1 MIRKVASTSVLA
13 GLLMAGA
20 SLHAQ
25 KTATQQR
32 FGSISGTSVSA
43 RYDIKAGIIT
53 YTGSVEIKTDQGDTL
68 SANKVVLTLDKARR
82 DVDSMEATG
91 SVKVSVKQ
99 VLPARPGTPASFR
112 VVSAQANRVFL
123 QNKSKH
129 AILTGSVSGRSED
142 DTAITTF
149 RASSV
154 DIDLETGIID
164 AQGSDTERTQ
174 MNVQVKP
181 SKGTAK

>member
-1 MIRKVASTSVLA
+1 MMRKVAATALLA
-13 GLLMAGA
+13 GLLSTGA

-53 YTGSVEIKTDQGDTL
+53 YSGAVEIKTDKGDTL

-91 SVKVSVKQ
+91 NVKVGVKQ
-99 VLPARPGTPASFR
+99 ILPARPGTPATYR
-112 VVSAQANRVFL
+112 VVTAQANRVYL

-129 AILTGSVSGRSED
+129 AVLTGSVSGRSED

-154 DIDLETGIID
+154 DINLETGIID
-164 AQGSDTERTQ
+164 AQGSDAERTQ

-181 SKGTAK
+181 QKGTTK